1 MDKSPIKHKVFD
13 FQYLYWIEH
22 NASINSRDIIN
33 KVNDKIW
40 WTLYVA
46 FNKLSMIIGSKLKQL
61 REKQRYGMHS

>member
-33 KVNDKIW
+33 KVNDKIC
-40 WTLYVA
+40 
-46 FNKLSMIIGSKLKQL
+46 MIIGSKLKQL

>member
-13 FQYLYWIEH
+13 FQYPYWIEH

-33 KVNDKIW
+33 KVNDKIC
-40 WTLYVA
+40 
-46 FNKLSMIIGSKLKQL
+46 MIIGSKLKQL